1 MSRLGDVLVTGAGGF
16 VGRVLTERLEA
27 AGVSRVVR
35 VGGASDESCDARI
48 DVTDANAVAALIAE
62 RRPTAVVH
70 LAAVSAVG
78 RSVHSPRQTWDVNLG
93 GTLNLVLALQ
103 AHAPDAHLLFV
114 SSAEVYGETF
124 AEGRPVQEDAP
135 LRPLNPYAASKAA
148 AEVLVA
154 QAARAGLFVTIAR
167 PFNHTGPGQSADF
180 VVPAFAAQIAE
191 AEAGLRPPIVH
202 VGDLEPT
209 RDFLDVRDVAD
220 AYVRILQRGREL
232 PNGAV
237 INIASEQSYRI
248 GDVLQELLRMSDARM
263 AVKVDQAKLRPNAI
277 MSVAGD
283 SSEARRLLG
292 WVPAIALRETLR
304 AVLASARANK
314 VTEI

>member
-1 MSRLGDVLVTGAGGF
+1 MN
-16 VGRVLTERLEA
+16 
-27 AGVSRVVR
+27 
-35 VGGASDESCDARI
+35 SD
-48 DVTDANAVAALIAE
+48 AVAALIAA
-62 RRPTAVVH
+62 RRPAAVVH

-124 AEGRPVQEDAP
+124 AEGRPLREDEP

-148 AEVLVA
+148 AEVLVG
-154 QAARAGLFVTIAR
+154 QAARAGLFATIAR

-180 VVPAFAAQIAE
+180 VVPAFAAQIAA
-191 AEAGLRPPIVH
+191 AEAGLAPPVVR

-220 AYVRILQRGREL
+220 AYVRILERRREL

-237 INIASEQSYRI
+237 LNIASERSYRI
-248 GDVLQELLRMSDARM
+248 GDVLQELLHLSKASI
-263 AVKVDQAKLRPNAI
+263 AVEVDQARLRPNAI

-283 SSEARRLLG
+283 ASKARKLLG
-292 WVPAIALRETLR
+292 WEPALVLVETLR
-304 AVLASARANK
+304 AVLDSARAQ
-314 VTEI
+314 TAPRG